1 MFAHQ
6 ELDSRQLRYFGAS
19 LVALIAIFSM
29 LAYWKWEQTWIAV
42 ALAVFAVI
50 LGLFYYLIPS
60 TQRKIYN
67 RFRTIVSPIQ
77 IVVTAILLAV
87 VYYGVLTPIG
97 LLIRVAGISV
107 RSSPNDSSSTQS
119 GTYWAN
125 RPDTPPPSR
134 YFDTY

>member
-1 MFAHQ
+1 MFIYQ

-19 LVALIAIFSM
+19 LVSLIAIFSG
-29 LAYWKWEQTWIAV
+29 LAYWKWEQTWIAIS
-42 ALAVFAVI
+42 LAVFAVI

-60 TQRKIYN
+60 TQRTIYN

-77 IVVTAILLAV
+77 IIVTAILLAV

-97 LLIRVAGISV
+97 LLIRIAGISI
-107 RSSPNDSSSTQS
+107 RSSQNDADSRHSD
-119 GTYWAN
+119 TYWSD
-125 RPDTPPPSR
+125 RSDTPPPSR